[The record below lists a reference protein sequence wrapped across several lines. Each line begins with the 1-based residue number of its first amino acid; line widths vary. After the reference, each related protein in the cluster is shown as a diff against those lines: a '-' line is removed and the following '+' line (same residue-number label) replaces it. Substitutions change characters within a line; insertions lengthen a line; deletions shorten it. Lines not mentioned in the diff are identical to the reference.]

1 MTKIISVVKK
11 SVTVFNLDLLYPRSK
26 QNKPEFIPIQK
37 QKADPAGNTMSR
49 VYRDGISRGPMF

>member
-11 SVTVFNLDLLYPRSK
+11 SVTVFNLDLLYPRLK
-26 QNKPEFIPIQK
+26 QSKPEFIPIQK